1 MLNANTYVTKEEGI
15 GGTIRN
21 RWEDFYVEEI
31 PEVIPD
37 GEGPN
42 IYIWIEKLGR
52 TTLDVLLDI
61 ARDLHIDRKRM
72 GFAGMKDKKAI
83 TRQWI
88 CIANMDSEEQFN
100 QVKAL
105 EGTIHNTEFLKV
117 VRGRKKLRMGQLK
130 GNKFRILVKD
140 IDGMDSEDA
149 EERRLAIEDAAL
161 RADAI
166 LKTLEKTGVP
176 NYFGWQ
182 RFGKP
187 RTNTHLVGEALI
199 QNDLKEAVRRYI
211 GNPSPEEGEEARAA
225 RQAYDDG
232 EWDKSLEL
240 MHPGMRYEKMMI
252 KELIKDSKKGEL
264 TDKSYMNALH
274 ALPKP
279 LQRMFVHAYQ
289 SYLFNEAVS
298 NRVEMGINSYV
309 EGDIVIDNE
318 EHIVRDKTPEEFQEL
333 IETFQASPTCP
344 LYGTKVPFAGG
355 KVGEMEENILKNYN
369 ITKEDFEVPKMPR
382 LGSHG
387 LRRAMR
393 FQVWDASA
401 VPTDD
406 GVLCEF
412 SINKGAYAT
421 AVLRE
426 VMKKD
431 VV

>member
-83 TRQWI
+83 
-88 CIANMDSEEQFN
+88 
-100 QVKAL
+100 KAL

-140 IDGMDSEDA
+140 IEGVDSDD
-149 EERRLAIEDAAL
+149 EESRKLAIEGAAK

-187 RTNTHLVGEALI
+187 RTNTH
-199 QNDLKEAVRRYI
+199 K
-211 GNPSPEEGEEARAA
+211 
-225 RQAYDDG
+225 
-232 EWDKSLEL
+232 
-240 MHPGMRYEKMMI
+240 
-252 KELIKDSKKGEL
+252 
-264 TDKSYMNALH
+264 
-274 ALPKP
+274 
-279 LQRMFVHAYQ
+279 
-289 SYLFNEAVS
+289 
-298 NRVEMGINSYV
+298 
-309 EGDIVIDNE
+309 
-318 EHIVRDKTPEEFQEL
+318 
-333 IETFQASPTCP
+333 
-344 LYGTKVPFAGG
+344 
-355 KVGEMEENILKNYN
+355 
-369 ITKEDFEVPKMPR
+369 
-382 LGSHG
+382 
-387 LRRAMR
+387 
-393 FQVWDASA
+393 
-401 VPTDD
+401 
-406 GVLCEF
+406 
-412 SINKGAYAT
+412 
-421 AVLRE
+421 
-426 VMKKD
+426 
-431 VV
+431 